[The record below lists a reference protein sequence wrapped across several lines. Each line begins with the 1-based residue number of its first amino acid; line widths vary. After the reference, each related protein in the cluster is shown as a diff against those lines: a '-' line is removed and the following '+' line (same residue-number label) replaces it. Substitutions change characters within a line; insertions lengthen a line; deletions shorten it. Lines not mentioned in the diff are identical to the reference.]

1 MGANKD
7 LKLLTE
13 IGFSVTLRGL
23 DANVD
28 QIFDVVEREKPEN
41 AAGPIGRALQAL
53 VRRDLDTAI
62 DILKTKGVTAAVA
75 AKEAKSILALALKLA
90 GRDAESHRVASE
102 IAGDDSNAARFA
114 TKLAKASAGAEEDI
128 HDHAPA
134 PQFAQ
139 AVNA

>member
-1 MGANKD
+1 MGANND

-23 DANVD
+23 DSNVD
-28 QIFDVVEREKPEN
+28 PIFDVVEKEKPEN

-75 AKEAKSILALALKLA
+75 AKEAQSILALALKLA
-90 GRDAESHRVASE
+90 GRDHESRRVAAE
-102 IAGDDSNAARFA
+102 IAGEDSNAAKFA
-114 TKLAKASAGAEEDI
+114 AKLAKVGADDDEDETP
-128 HDHAPA
+128 APA